1 MEAEEKALDHVLGF
15 RDGSEAL
22 SFLVSWPALSRAS
35 RLVFERLED
44 IDGADD
50 EMLAPAA
57 DALSADHPLAA
68 TMVLRAMIEAILRR
82 GWANY
87 YKRAA
92 RYLLD
97 CAGLSSRITDY
108 GVHESHEAFE
118 ARLRC
123 DHGRKESFWGLL
135 A

>member
-1 MEAEEKALDHVLGF
+1 M
-15 RDGSEAL
+15 
-22 SFLVSWPALSRAS
+22 
-35 RLVFERLED
+35 FERLED

-68 TMVLRAMIEAILRR
+68 AMVLRAMIESILSR
-82 GWANY
+82 GWPKY

-92 RYLLD
+92 RCMLD

-118 ARLRC
+118 ARLRR
-123 DHGRKESFWGLL
+123 DHGRKESFWSLL

>member
-1 MEAEEKALDHVLGF
+1 M
-15 RDGSEAL
+15 
-22 SFLVSWPALSRAS
+22 
-35 RLVFERLED
+35 ED

-50 EMLAPAA
+50 EILAPAA
-57 DALSADHPLAA
+57 DALSADYPLAA
-68 TMVLRAMIEAILRR
+68 TMLLRAMIEAILRR
-82 GWANY
+82 GWAKY

-108 GVHESHEAFE
+108 GVHESHESFE
-118 ARLRC
+118 AKLRRE
-123 DHGRKESFWGLL
+123 HGRKESFWSLL